1 MKKLLSL
8 MLAVLMLAA
17 LLTGCGTGSDTGDN
31 TAPPAD
37 GGAADVPH
45 DDAQSPADD
54 TQAPDDGAAADTE
67 EPVTI
72 RIGGLKGPTSIGLVK
87 LMEDNEAGE
96 AGEAANTYDF
106 TVAGAAD
113 ELTPMLVKGELDIAA
128 VPANLASVLYNNT
141 EGAVQLLAINTLGV
155 VYITA
160 KGESISSVSD
170 LKGKTIYA
178 TGKGSTPEYALR
190 HILSKNGIDPDADVT
205 LEWKSEPTEIVAL
218 LNESETGIAMLP
230 QPYATVAQT
239 QVEGLEVVLNLTEE
253 WSKVETSSLLI
264 TGTLVV
270 NREFAEAHPKAL
282 AAFMEEY
289 KASTE
294 YVNANVADA
303 AQLVEKFG
311 LFKAAIAE
319 KAIPLCNITFISGGD
334 MKEPMEGYLGVLFEQ
349 NPKSVGGALPE
360 SDFYYEV
367 QQ

>member
-17 LLTGCGTGSDTGDN
+17 LLTGCGTKNDAGDN
-31 TAPPAD
+31 ATPPSNDGTADTPQ
-37 GGAADVPH
+37 G
-45 DDAQSPADD
+45 DAQAPADD
-54 TQAPDDGAAADTE
+54 AQAPDDSSAAE

-87 LMEDNEAGE
+87 LMEDNENG
-96 AGEAANTYDF
+96 GAANTYDF

-190 HILSKNGIDPDADVT
+190 HILSKNGIDPDTDVT

-218 LNESETGIAMLP
+218 LNESESGIAMLP

-253 WSKVETSSLLI
+253 WSKVEASSLLI

-270 NREFAEAHPKAL
+270 NREFAENHPKAL

-294 YVNANVADA
+294 YVNANVSDA